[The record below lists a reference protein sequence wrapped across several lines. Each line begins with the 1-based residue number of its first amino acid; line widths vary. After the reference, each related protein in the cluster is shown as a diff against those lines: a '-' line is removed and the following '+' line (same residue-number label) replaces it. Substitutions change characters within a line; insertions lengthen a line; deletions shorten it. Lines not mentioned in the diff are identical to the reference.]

1 MNVGTSGDNGNN
13 GDNARA
19 KSNVP
24 HDKAEVIGGTGNNG
38 TAGGSSYISFI
49 TNTGIGPIIQN
60 NTYSSGGNGGNGG
73 TGATS
78 HADTSNSSSKPGEP
92 GEQGNNKEITTDPN
106 YINLLN
112 NNAPNNGCVQII
124 WLYD

>member
-1 MNVGTSGDNGNN
+1 MPSSPLFKRFSWTFHIESTLSWISESK
-13 GDNARA
+13 RCL
-19 KSNVP
+19 
-24 HDKAEVIGGTGNNG
+24 VI
-38 TAGGSSYISFI
+38 IV
-49 TNTGIGPIIQN
+49 GPIIQN